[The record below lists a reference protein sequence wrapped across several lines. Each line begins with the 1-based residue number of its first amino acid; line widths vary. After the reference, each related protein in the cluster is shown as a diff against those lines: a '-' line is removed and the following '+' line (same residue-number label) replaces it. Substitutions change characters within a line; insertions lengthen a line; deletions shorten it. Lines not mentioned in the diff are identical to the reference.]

1 MVSTPVEWVF
11 LDAGV
16 FIGALLKEDRR
27 HGEARVLVEA
37 ARKMEFIACTS
48 AGVLSEVYGA
58 LTWVQADPPH
68 SPSEAEKA
76 ITALVEPPSAI
87 RVLGDGLGVSLR
99 TLKLASSHNLTAR
112 RIHDARHAATALEA
126 GVTSVYTY
134 DVDDWKVFESDGI
147 RIVGPSSTLEKLEA
161 DEDVKTNDE

>member
-1 MVSTPVEWVF
+1 MGGKMASTPVEWIF
-11 LDAGV
+11 LDAGI
-16 FIGALLKEDRR
+16 FIGALLKGDKR
-27 HGEARVLVEA
+27 HTEARAIVES
-37 ARKMEFIACTS
+37 ARRLEFIACTS

-58 LTWVQADPPH
+58 LTWAQADPPH
-68 SPSEAEKA
+68 SPSKAEQA

-99 TLKLASSHNLTAR
+99 TLKMAASHNLTAR

-134 DVDDWKVFESDGI
+134 DVDDWKVFESDNI
-147 RIVGPSSTLEKLEA
+147 QIVGPASTLNQMESK
-161 DEDVKTNDE
+161 DK